1 MMQDSLGEITAKG
14 RKMARL
20 PLEPQYA
27 AALLA
32 ADSLQCVWD
41 CLAVVSMV
49 SAERVFVSSRQMYG
63 SLLLRPGRHEMHGT
77 AVGVRPID
85 S

>member
-1 MMQDSLGEITAKG
+1 MVQDSSGAITDKG

-32 ADSLQCVWD
+32 ADNLKCVWD

-49 SAERVFVSSRQMYG
+49 SADRVFVSSSQLCVPTRMSQ
-63 SLLLRPGRHEMHGT
+63 L
-77 AVGVRPID
+77 ID
-85 S
+85 SA